1 MQHVS
6 LGGEGEVSSESC
18 EQFFDEHIVESC
30 LGGREGYNAYI
41 HCIVEPFVKDTLKG
55 RKKEFFSVQT

>member
-1 MQHVS
+1 MYIS

-18 EQFFDEHIVESC
+18 EQLFDEHVVESC

-41 HCIVEPFVKDTLKG
+41 PVLWNLLLRTLLKG
-55 RKKEFFSVQT
+55 RKKEIFSVQT

>member
-1 MQHVS
+1 MHVS

-18 EQFFDEHIVESC
+18 EQLFAEHVVESC

-41 HCIVEPFVKDTLKG
+41 YCILWNLSLRTLLKG